1 MRAGP
6 HRPGYDC
13 PPAYPN
19 PAGGGTSTERLKTG
33 AEQVL
38 AVSHILGAPSF
49 SLHRSGAF
57 IRALAQSP
65 FRRFAHSLFCGCV
78 SGW

>member
-1 MRAGP
+1 LSAGLSK
-6 HRPGYDC
+6 PG
-13 PPAYPN
+13 
-19 PAGGGTSTERLKTG
+19 GGGTSTERLKTG

-49 SLHRSGAF
+49 RSTGPGHSFAH
-57 IRALAQSP
+57 SP
-65 FRRFAHSLFCGCV
+65 SRRFAVSPIRSFPGCV